1 MAGRLA
7 ENPNVNVLIIEA
19 GMGNPEDVDA
29 ITTPARAFEL
39 RGSKYDWQYKT
50 TMVDRPEYTRIEKP
64 NTRGK
69 VLGGSSCLNYYT
81 WIPGSA
87 ATFDDWSE
95 FGGDEW
101 TWNNVKEY
109 LYKVTIWST
118 FSKRRYL
125 LIPA

>member
-29 ITTPARAFEL
+29 ITTPVRAFEL

-50 TMVDRPEYTRIEKP
+50 TMVDRPEYTRTEKP

-101 TWNNVKEY
+101 TWKNVKEY
-109 LYKVTIWST
+109 LYKVTIEST
-118 FSKRRYL
+118 FS
-125 LIPA
+125 